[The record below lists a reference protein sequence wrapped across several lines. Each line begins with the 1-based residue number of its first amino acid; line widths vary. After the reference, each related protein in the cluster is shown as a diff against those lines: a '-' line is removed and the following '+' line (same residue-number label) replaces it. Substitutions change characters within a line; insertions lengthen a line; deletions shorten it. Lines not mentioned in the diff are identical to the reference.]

1 MIEQGTVIKSTGSWY
16 SIRLDSGEL
25 LDARI
30 KGIFR
35 LHDLDLTNPVAV
47 GDKVDIERD
56 ADPED
61 AMIRQIHPRS
71 NYVVR
76 QSPHNKH
83 QLHLLAANID
93 QACLL
98 VTIRHPK
105 LKPGFIDRFLMM
117 TEPYDIPVI
126 LVFNKTDLYKR
137 PDFEILDYLE
147 TVYSSIGYT
156 VVRTSAL
163 NQTGLNDLRQLFQG
177 KITMI
182 AGQSGVGKTSVLN
195 AMLPDLGLRTQ
206 ALSDFSGKGQ
216 HTTTF
221 AEMFGMDSDSYI
233 IDTPGIKT
241 LAFNHLELLDVAHNF
256 REIFAES
263 PHCKFSNC
271 LHRGEPNCAVAQ
283 AVEDGLIS
291 EIRYAY
297 YLDLLSEVEEQNYWE
312 RKKDV

>member
-1 MIEQGTVIKSTGSWY
+1 MTELGTVIKSTGSWY
-16 SIRLDSGEL
+16 SVRVASGEI

-30 KGIFR
+30 QGKFR

-47 GDKVDIERD
+47 GDLVDIEREEEEPV
-56 ADPED
+56 AT
-61 AMIRQIHPRS
+61 IRHIHPRT

-93 QACLL
+93 QACLI

-126 LVFNKTDLYKR
+126 LIFNKIDLCKNA
-137 PDFEILDYLE
+137 DLQVLSYLE
-147 TVYSSIGYT
+147 EVYQRIDYQ
-156 VVRTSAL
+156 VIRTSAINKSGIKEL
-163 NQTGLNDLRQLFQG
+163 KSLLHG
-177 KITMI
+177 KTTLI

-195 AMLPDLGLRTQ
+195 ALLPDLDLKTQ
-206 ALSDFSGKGQ
+206 TLSDFSGKGQ

-221 AEMFGMDSDSYI
+221 AEMFSMDEQSFI

-256 REIFAES
+256 REIFEVS
-263 PHCKFSNC
+263 KDCKFSNC
-271 LHRGEPNCAVAQ
+271 LHRGEPKCAVGA
-283 AVEDGLIS
+283 AVEAGLIS
-291 EIRYAY
+291 EIRYGN